1 MPDDIIL
8 KVEHVSKKF
17 CRKIKHVMLYG
28 AKDIACSMIGLSSN
42 SERLRNGEF
51 WAVDDVSFELRRG
64 ETLGL
69 IGPNGSGKSTI
80 LKMIN
85 GIFMPDKGIVKIKGR
100 MSALIEVSAGFHPML
115 TGRENIYINGAII
128 GMNKSEIDNK
138 FDEIVDFAEIGEFI
152 DSPVKHYSSGMYV
165 RLGFAVAV
173 HTDPDILLIDEV
185 LSVGDINYRMKCIE
199 KIKEFQKT
207 GKAII
212 FVSHEMST
220 VKKICQRCI
229 WNQDGKIREIG
240 DSNQIVDH
248 FVDHMRKMNVDLDNQ
263 SSVWS
268 SALELLDIWSED
280 IEGKRRGDFRFSD
293 SVVICVKYNLRKH
306 VQDLIFGIALFTEDN
321 ICVSALHTGIDNII
335 LKPKLGNNEI
345 EIEYSNINLISGTYY
360 FNIGFFE
367 GKAVIPFVYSN
378 SVHKIY
384 IESPFLGE
392 GLLIMEHKWRNH

>member
-185 LSVGDINYRMKCIE
+185 LSVGDINYRMKCVE

-345 EIEYSNINLISGTYY
+345 EIEYSNINLLSGTYY

-378 SVHKIY
+378 RVHEIY

-392 GLLIMEHKWRNH
+392 GLLIMEHKWRNN